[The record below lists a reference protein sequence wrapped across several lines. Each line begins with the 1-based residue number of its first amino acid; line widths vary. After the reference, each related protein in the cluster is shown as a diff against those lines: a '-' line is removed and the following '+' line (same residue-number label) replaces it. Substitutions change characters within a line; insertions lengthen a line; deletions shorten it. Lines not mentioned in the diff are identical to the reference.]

1 MSTPS
6 ATFSLVMVANTLPV
20 RRIKRKEEEI
30 WETSPG
36 GLVSALVPITRE
48 TGGAWVGWSG
58 ERDSRTEPFLH
69 DGIHNIPVSMSS
81 AEYAD
86 FYEGA
91 CNRTLWP
98 LYHQAVLPPEYH
110 RHWWR
115 SYVRVNQRFAD
126 SAARVA
132 TEGAVVWVHDYH
144 LQLVPAILRAK
155 RPDLKL
161 GFFLHTPCPSPDL
174 LARLPWREQVLDGIL
189 SADVVGLQTRTCV
202 GNLLESARRQ
212 NVLAAQGFERRGGS
226 DERLKYKG
234 RTVRIDVFPI
244 SIEFDRFDSVA
255 RDPGV
260 TKRAEHFRRTLGAGR
275 KVILGVDRLDYT
287 KGIDLRLKS
296 YQELLRSGASTVRES
311 VLVQVAVP
319 SRERIKEYR
328 VLRRQVEELVGQIN
342 GEHGEVGV
350 AAVHYLRRNLPFE
363 ELIAMYR
370 SADIMLVTPLADG
383 MNLVAKEFVATR
395 VDDSGV
401 LLLSEFAGAAA
412 ELSSAILV
420 NPYDV
425 DGVAEGM
432 KRALEMPPHEAAPR
446 MRAMRE
452 VVRRHTV
459 HDWARGFLAELRGE
473 PVVAASAR

>member
-1 MSTPS
+1 
-6 ATFSLVMVANTLPV
+6 MVANTLPV
-20 RRIKRKEEEI
+20 RRIKRKGEDA

-48 TGGAWVGWSG
+48 TGGAWVGWTG
-58 ERDSRTEPFLH
+58 ERDAKTEPFDH
-69 DGIHNIPVSMSS
+69 DGIHNIPVTISS

-126 SAARVA
+126 RAASVAAR
-132 TEGAVVWVHDYH
+132 GAVVWVHDYH
-144 LQLVPAILRAK
+144 LQLVPAMLRAT

-174 LARLPWREQVLDGIL
+174 LVRLPWRDQVLDGVL

-202 GNLLESARRQ
+202 SNLLESARRH
-212 NVLAAQGFERRGGS
+212 NVLAAQGFDRRGG
-226 DERLKYKG
+226 RVGNLKYGG
-234 RTVRIDVFPI
+234 RTVRIDAFPI
-244 SIEFDRFDSVA
+244 SIEFDRFDALA

-260 TKRAEHFRRTLGAGR
+260 TERAEHFRKTLGAGR

-311 VLVQVAVP
+311 VLIQIAVP

-328 VLRRQVEELVGQIN
+328 VLRGQVEELVGQIN
-342 GEHGEVGV
+342 GQHGEVGV

-370 SADIMLVTPLADG
+370 AADVMLVTPLADG

-401 LLLSEFAGAAA
+401 LVLSEFAGAAA
-412 ELSSAILV
+412 ELGSAILV

-432 KRALEMPPHEAAPR
+432 KVALEMPPLEAGRR
-446 MRAMRE
+446 MNAMRD
-452 VVRRHTV
+452 VIRHHTV

-473 PVVAASAR
+473 SVVAAH

>member
-1 MSTPS
+1 
-6 ATFSLVMVANTLPV
+6 MVANTLPV
-20 RRIKRKEEEI
+20 RRVKRQGEEA

-48 TGGAWVGWSG
+48 ARGAWVGWTG
-58 ERDSRTEPFLH
+58 ERDSQAEPFVH
-69 DGIHNIPVSMSS
+69 DGISNIPVPISS
-81 AEYAD
+81 SEYAD

-115 SYVRVNQRFAD
+115 SYVRVNQRFAE
-126 SAARVA
+126 AAA
-132 TEGAVVWVHDYH
+132 NAAAEGAVVWVHDYH
-144 LQLVPAILRAK
+144 LQLVPAMLRAK

-174 LARLPWREQVLDGIL
+174 LVRLPWREKVLDGIL

-202 GNLLESARRQ
+202 GNLLESARRH
-212 NVLAAQGFERRGGS
+212 NVLAASGFDRRGGNGGH
-226 DERLKYKG
+226 LKYRG
-234 RTVRIDVFPI
+234 RTVRIDAFPI

-255 RDPGV
+255 RDPAVGE
-260 TKRAEHFRRTLGAGR
+260 RAAHFHKTLGAGR
-275 KVILGVDRLDYT
+275 KVMLGVDRLDYT

-296 YQELLRSGASTVRES
+296 YQELLRSGVSTVRES

-328 VLRRQVEELVGQIN
+328 TLRRQVEELVGQIN
-342 GEHGEVGV
+342 GQHGEVGV

-370 SADIMLVTPLADG
+370 SADVMLVTPLADG

-401 LLLSEFAGAAA
+401 LVLSEFAGAAA

-432 KRALEMPPHEAAPR
+432 KRALEMMKRALEMAPDEAARR
-446 MRAMRE
+446 MHAMRD
-452 VVRRHTV
+452 VIRRHTV

-473 PVVAASAR
+473 TVVAAH

>member
-1 MSTPS
+1 
-6 ATFSLVMVANTLPV
+6 MVANTLPV
-20 RRIKRKEEEI
+20 RRIKRQGQET

-36 GLVSALVPITRE
+36 GLVSALTPITRE
-48 TGGAWVGWSG
+48 SKGAWVGWTG
-58 ERDSRTEPFLH
+58 ERDTQTDPFLH
-69 DGIHNIPVSMSS
+69 DDISNIPVPISS
-81 AEYAD
+81 AEYTD

-126 SAARVA
+126 AAAQVA
-132 TEGAVVWVHDYH
+132 AQRAVVWVHDYH
-144 LQLVPAILRAK
+144 LQLVPAMLRAQ

-174 LARLPWREQVLDGIL
+174 LVRLPWRDQVLDGVL
-189 SADVVGLQTRTCV
+189 SADVVGLQTQTCV
-202 GNLLESARRQ
+202 SNMLESARRH
-212 NVLAAQGFERRGGS
+212 NVLSAQGFDRRGGIGG
-226 DERLKYKG
+226 RLKYRG
-234 RTVRIDVFPI
+234 RTVRIDAFPI
-244 SIEFDRFDSVA
+244 SIEFDRIDSLA
-255 RDPGV
+255 RDPAV
-260 TKRAEHFRRTLGAGR
+260 TERAEHFRRTLGAGR
-275 KVILGVDRLDYT
+275 KVMLGVDRLDYT

-311 VLVQVAVP
+311 VLIQIAVP

-342 GEHGEVGV
+342 GQHGEVGV

-363 ELIAMYR
+363 ELVAMYR
-370 SADIMLVTPLADG
+370 AADVMLVTPLADG

-395 VDDSGV
+395 VDDTGV
-401 LLLSEFAGAAA
+401 MILSEFAGAAA

-432 KRALEMPPHEAAPR
+432 KVALEMQPLEAGRR
-446 MRAMRE
+446 MNAMRQ
-452 VVRRHTV
+452 VIRTHTV
-459 HDWARGFLAELRGE
+459 HDWARGFLAELRGGE
-473 PVVAASAR
+473 KAVAAH

>member
-1 MSTPS
+1 VSTRGQK
-6 ATFSLVMVANTLPV
+6 FSLVMVANTLPV
-20 RRIKRKEEEI
+20 RRILRKGHET

-36 GLVSALVPITRE
+36 GLVSALAPITRE
-48 TGGAWVGWSG
+48 MGGAWVGWTG
-58 ERDSRTEPFLH
+58 ERDSQTDPFVH
-69 DGIHNIPVSMSS
+69 DGIFNIPVSISMS
-81 AEYAD
+81 EYAD

-115 SYVRVNQRFAD
+115 SYEQVNRRFAD
-126 SAARVA
+126 AAADAADV
-132 TEGAVVWVHDYH
+132 GAVVWVHDYH
-144 LQLVPAILRAK
+144 LQLVPAMLRAV

-174 LARLPWREQVLDGIL
+174 LARLPWREEVLDGVL
-189 SADVVGLQTRTCV
+189 SADVLGLQTRTCV

-212 NVLAAQGFERRGGS
+212 NVLGGYGFDRRGATGG
-226 DERLKYKG
+226 RLSYKG
-234 RTVRIDVFPI
+234 RSVRIDAFPI
-244 SIEFDRFDSVA
+244 SIEFDRFDAAAREPDVA
-255 RDPGV
+255 
-260 TKRAEHFRRTLGAGR
+260 KRTEYFHKTLGAGR
-275 KVILGVDRLDYT
+275 KLILGVDRLDYT
-287 KGIDLRLKS
+287 KGIDLRLKA
-296 YQELLRSGASTVRES
+296 YQEVLRSGMSTVRES
-311 VLVQVAVP
+311 VLVQIAVP

-342 GEHGEVGV
+342 GEHGEIGV
-350 AAVHYLRRNLPFE
+350 AAVHYLRRNLPFR

-370 SADIMLVTPLADG
+370 AADVMLVTPLADG
-383 MNLVAKEFVATR
+383 MNLVAKEYVAAR
-395 VDDSGV
+395 VEGTGV
-401 LLLSEFAGAAA
+401 LVLSEFAGAAA

-432 KRALEMPPHEAAPR
+432 RDALEMTPAEAATR
-446 MRAMRE
+446 MQAMRD

-459 HDWARGFLAELRGE
+459 HDWARGFLAELKGKAI
-473 PVVAASAR
+473 VASR